1 MKVLL
6 VHGRYRSVAPSGEN
20 HVVDQEAAALSGAGH
35 QVELFQR
42 HSDDIAGWPLARKIA
57 VPARSL
63 WNGQVRKELARHLER
78 SRPDVVH
85 VHNTFP
91 LISPSVLHAC
101 RDAGV
106 PVVATLH
113 NYKLACASGDFF
125 REGAPC
131 HECAGGYGAA
141 ALAHGCYRGSR
152 VATAPVVAGLA
163 LHRSA
168 WQELVSAFIFISAS
182 QRDLL
187 RDLHL
192 PADRCF
198 VKHNFVPTVAA
209 SAHRGPSTSS
219 VYLGR
224 LDAAKGAPFLMR
236 GVGRLPRTP
245 SAESPLRL
253 AVAGGGPLERRRRA
267 WGGRHHSGRRGRT
280 PGSGRGRAGCCAGRW
295 SLWSRRSGRRPSG
308 WSPSRRWPPAWRRS
322 RPSRGSFPEL
332 VTDGVDG
339 ALFEPD
345 DAGALAGVLHDVDG
359 SPHGT
364 SRWAARAGRRTR
376 SASAPAQRGSSSSTS
391 TGSPSATRSGGHRV
405 VVS

>member
-1 MKVLL
+1 MRVLL

-42 HSDDIAGWPLARKIA
+42 HSDDIAGWSLARKAA

-63 WNGQVRKELARHLER
+63 WNGEVRRELARLLER

-91 LISPSVLHAC
+91 LISPSVLYAC
-101 RDAGV
+101 RDSGV

-113 NYKLACASGDFF
+113 NYKLVCASGDFF

-131 HECAGGYGAA
+131 HDCAGGYGAA

-152 VATAPVVAGLA
+152 VATTPVVAGLA

-192 PADRCF
+192 PEDRSF
-198 VKHNFVPTVAA
+198 VKHNFVRTVAA
-209 SAHRGPSTSS
+209 AERTRPEHL
-219 VYLGR
+219 VVHLGR
-224 LDAAKGAPFLMR
+224 LDAAKGAPFLMQAWDAFR
-236 GVGRLPRTP
+236 ARHP
-245 SAESPLRL
+245 ESPLRL
-253 AVAGGGPLERRRRA
+253 AVAGGGPLEGEVRA
-267 WGGRHHSGRRGRT
+267 WGNRHPSVDVVGLLAPEEAERLLRRALVAVVPSQWEETFGLVAIEAMA
-280 PGSGRGRAGCCAGRW
+280 AGVA
-295 SLWSRRSGRRPSG
+295 PVA
-308 WSPSRRWPPAWRRS
+308 PE
-322 RPSRGSFPEL
+322 RGSFPEL

-339 ALFEPD
+339 ALFAPGD
-345 DAGALAGVLHDVDG
+345 PGALARVLHDADEHPERYVELG
-359 SPHGT
+359 RRGRAT
-364 SRWAARAGRRTR
+364 YEERFRAGTNLEQLLDIYRFAV
-376 SASAPAQRGSSSSTS
+376 SNPI
-391 TGSPSATRSGGHRV
+391 GGDRV